1 MFSSIHPFSTHSTQA
16 SVEKK
21 ILTCFAFAHSTKI
34 YYAIQPIFLV
44 SIIDGQVM
52 RRMISSEVYQSGKKG
67 LMFSMIRDA
76 SI

>member
-1 MFSSIHPFSTHSTQA
+1 MSSSIHPFSTRSTQA
-16 SVEKK
+16 SREEDFDLVLRLHIPLK
-21 ILTCFAFAHSTKI
+21 
-34 YYAIQPIFLV
+34 YNNAIQLVFLF

-76 SI
+76 LI